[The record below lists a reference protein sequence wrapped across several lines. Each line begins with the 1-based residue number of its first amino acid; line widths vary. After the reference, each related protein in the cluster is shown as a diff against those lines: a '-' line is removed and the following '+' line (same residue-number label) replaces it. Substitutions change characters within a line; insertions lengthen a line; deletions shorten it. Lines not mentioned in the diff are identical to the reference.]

1 MIMRMRSNEKGFTLI
16 ELMIVVAII
25 GILAAIAIPNFLN
38 LKDKAIFGTAKANVD
53 VLRSSLAAYAADDA
67 SNKYPT
73 NGGTMDYDTL
83 RGFVP
88 ASNLP
93 DAGEEAKF
101 VESTFVYTSVDGF
114 SFQVVVDSMTRAN
127 ITLTGTPQGIQP
139 AVYDPDWVHP

>member
-1 MIMRMRSNEKGFTLI
+1 MMKMRSNEKGFTLI

-73 NGGTMDYDTL
+73 TGSDMTYDEL
-83 RGFVP
+83 RGYIP
-88 ASNLP
+88 AANLP
-93 DAGEEAKF
+93 ADGSEAKF
-101 VESTFVYTSVDGF
+101 VESTFTYASANGF
-114 SFQVVVDSMTRAN
+114 DFTITVDSMTRSN

-139 AVYDPDWVHP
+139 GTYTP